1 MNIENIEYKSIKTQ
15 TTNSVEEIKKS
26 IELLPKVLKFFERI
40 EISRLKIDDN
50 EFEIILNDEILYLDN
65 KFINLSSKIDINSN
79 QVVFDL
85 YSLYLKDLKVLF
97 DGKV

>member
-1 MNIENIEYKSIKTQ
+1 MNIENIEYKSKKTE
-15 TTNSVEEIKKS
+15 TTNSIEEIKKS

-65 KFINLSSKIDINSN
+65 KYINLSSKIDINSN

-85 YSLYLKDLKVLF
+85 YSLYLKDLGVLF
-97 DGKV
+97 EG